1 MIFIRK
7 SCPRRVKMRKYIIAL
22 ASVIFL
28 LAAAACSQGPDD
40 HSGPDVTKV
49 ETAEDLVLFL
59 ADSGPGIADV
69 NLAISPDD
77 LESGQFPMEIRGT
90 KQLSGRIE
98 ITTASADPLSG
109 TADSDSVESVSPV
122 TLFLLEDDAA
132 RVIISRL
139 TVTVQEEAADMI
151 ASVVSVCSGQLSASD
166 FNVEVIG
173 SGGKTVTGIIIGDS
187 VAAENIDISDS
198 CPGEISISDTSEYS
212 AILDKII
219 RANPDMP
226 TAYDAEDAGSFL
238 SLLQSEKRVRLVSD
252 VTVTAAD
259 VSAADNGGSQEEDD
273 EAKISLIGGEYSIY
287 LNGFTLESQVVWNLM
302 KSGEEGDLSLKVS
315 DGSLSMR
322 NLTEKEY
329 SPSEAAIW
337 IYSGT
342 DIEFDNVDYTSE
354 ITGIKFV
361 GTEKGMKLSITD
373 SDFSCDGEYA
383 ISTDASSPLSEDVE
397 ISISSS
403 SITSDN
409 GFDNTAI
416 LFNVLGSLSISDCT
430 ITGDRQAL
438 FLRGGG
444 PHNLIDSI
452 FTATGEDSTAVDYA
466 DKGWG
471 GGNDAVLAAIVI
483 GNRSENG
490 DSTYPP
496 GTSVFLRNV
505 TVQTPS
511 HNTRGCPYYGIYI
524 YEEIEEKP
532 VVVEGSI
539 RQSFSSQAAVLVNS
553 DTNGA
558 DVDLN

>member
-1 MIFIRK
+1 
-7 SCPRRVKMRKYIIAL
+7 MRKYIIAL

-452 FTATGEDSTAVDYA
+452 FTATGEDSTEVDDYA
-466 DKGWG
+466 GKGWG
-471 GGNDAVLAAIVI
+471 GGNDADLAAIVI

-496 GTSVFLRNV
+496 GTSAFLRNV

-511 HNTRGCPYYGIYI
+511 HNTKGFPYYGIYI

-539 RQSFSSQAAVLVNS
+539 RQSFSSRAAVLVNS